1 MEQKSRQGVT
11 QGKKQ
16 PNLDMKQIICHL
28 FFLLLLQPSHN
39 FQLSHYRIRTQS
51 FQRNVVRKGH
61 KRKGHKR
68 IDANILRSQFDN
80 NGEKTD
86 NNDNV
91 TTTNEGKIK
100 RLNQRSTLDLI
111 EALKKWNFG
120 PSRVGSQVNPPPNIP
135 LNVVTPSSTPTS
147 TPSSTPS
154 KQRISAFSNLVN
166 VDELLLGNPGE
177 GKENEEEGGTGFQ
190 DKNNDDELVSAISGF
205 DSTLPAGLK
214 KVKLLNLEVR
224 EKGQLSKSDTAHTNA
239 TPLVAIVE
247 RPGFRDLERLRI
259 FLDPP

>member
-1 MEQKSRQGVT
+1 
-11 QGKKQ
+11 
-16 PNLDMKQIICHL
+16 
-28 FFLLLLQPSHN
+28 
-39 FQLSHYRIRTQS
+39 
-51 FQRNVVRKGH
+51 VV
-61 KRKGHKR
+61 RKGHKR

-80 NGEKTD
+80 NGDKTD

-120 PSRVGSQVNPPPNIP
+120 PSPGSSSPTSSTSKEDAQVGSRVGSQVNPPPNIP
-135 LNVVTPSSTPTS
+135 LNVVTPSS